1 MNILIVSA
9 TSFEIAP
16 LLPSLTEQQKISER
30 ITAYTHNSHTIY
42 VLVTGVGMVNTT
54 YWLTHTLAQYS
65 FYLVVNVGI
74 AGSFTPNYAIGTV
87 VNVVSD
93 CFAEMGAQAGDEF
106 ITMEQLGFMQ
116 NNELRVSANFTSN
129 NVHLNTLPKVKGITV
144 NTVHGIATA
153 IDKVIQL
160 FAPDVETMEGAA
172 VLYVCA
178 MQKLQVIQLRAI
190 SNVVEVR
197 NTANWDVPLA
207 IRNLNVCL
215 ERLLRDISS

>member
-16 LLPSLTEQQKISER
+16 LLSSLTQQQKISEQL
-30 ITAYTHNSHTIY
+30 IIYTHATHTIY

-54 YWLTHTLAQYS
+54 YWLTHTVASYS
-65 FYLVVNVGI
+65 FYLVINVGI
-74 AGSFTPNYAIGTV
+74 AGSFSPNYAIGTV

-93 CFAEMGAQAGDEF
+93 CFAEMGAQANKEF

-116 NNELRVSANFTSN
+116 ANELRISANFTSN

-144 NTVHGIATA
+144 NTVHGNEIAIA
-153 IDKVIQL
+153 NVVQL

-190 SNVVEVR
+190 SNKVEVR
-197 NTANWDVPLA
+197 NTANWNVALA
-207 IRNLNVCL
+207 IHNLNVCV
-215 ERLLRDISS
+215 ERLLFVV

>member
-16 LLPSLTEQQKISER
+16 LLPSLTQQQKISEQL
-30 ITAYTHNSHTIY
+30 TAYTHATHTIY

-54 YWLTHTLAQYS
+54 YWLTHTLAQHS
-65 FYLVVNVGI
+65 FNLVVNVGI

-116 NNELRVSANFTSN
+116 ANELRISANFTSN
-129 NVHLNTLPKVKGITV
+129 NVPKVKGITV
-144 NTVHGIATA
+144 NTVHGNATA
-153 IDKVIQL
+153 IANVVQL

-178 MQKLQVIQLRAI
+178 MHELQVIQLRAI
-190 SNVVEVR
+190 SNKVEVR
-197 NTANWDVPLA
+197 NTANWNVPLA
-207 IRNLNVCL
+207 IHNLNTCVL
-215 ERLLRDISS
+215 QVLSVV

>member
-16 LLPSLTEQQKISER
+16 LLPSLTQQQKISEQL
-30 ITAYTHNSHTIY
+30 TTYTHATHTIY

-54 YWLTHTLAQYS
+54 YWLTHTLAHHS
-65 FYLVVNVGI
+65 FDLIVNVGI

-93 CFAEMGAQAGDEF
+93 CFTEMGAQAGDEF
-106 ITMEQLGFMQ
+106 ITMEHLGFMQ
-116 NNELRVSANFTSN
+116 ANELRINANFSSN
-129 NVHLNTLPKVKGITV
+129 NAHLNTLAKAKGITV
-144 NTVHGIATA
+144 NTVHGNATA
-153 IDKVIQL
+153 IDNVIQL

-178 MQKLQVIQLRAI
+178 MHELQVIQLRAI
-190 SNVVEVR
+190 SNKVEVR
-197 NTANWDVPLA
+197 NTANWNVPLA
-207 IRNLNVCL
+207 IHNLNVCVVQ
-215 ERLLRDISS
+215 LLKAMS

>member
-16 LLPSLTEQQKISER
+16 LLPSLTQQQKISEQL
-30 ITAYTHNSHTIY
+30 TAYTHATHTIY

-54 YWLTHTLAQYS
+54 YWLTHTLAQHS

-106 ITMEQLGFMQ
+106 IMEQLGFMQ

-129 NVHLNTLPKVKGITV
+129 NVHLNTLPKVKGVTV
-144 NTVHGIATA
+144 NTVHGNASA

-160 FAPDVETMEGAA
+160 FAPDIETMEGAA

-178 MQKLQVIQLRAI
+178 MHELQVIQLRAI
-190 SNVVEVR
+190 SNKVEVR
-197 NTANWDVPLA
+197 NTANWNVPLA
-207 IRNLNVCL
+207 IHNL
-215 ERLLRDISS
+215 